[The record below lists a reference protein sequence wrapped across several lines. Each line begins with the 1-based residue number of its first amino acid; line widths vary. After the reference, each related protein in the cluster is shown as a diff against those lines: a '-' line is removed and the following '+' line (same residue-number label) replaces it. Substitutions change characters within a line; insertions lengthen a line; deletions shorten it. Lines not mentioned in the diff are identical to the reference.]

1 MKQKNLLK
9 GYELLGIAAVGA
21 ILIFGVL
28 ISGCIEEKPKENLTE
43 NLTEKIIVGVTILP
57 QVEFV
62 EKVGGDKVKVMAMV
76 PPGASPH
83 TYEPTPNQMI
93 DLSNAKMYA
102 KIGTD
107 IEFELGS
114 MDKISNLNKGM
125 LIVDCSKGIELRE
138 MSEEDKKADASDDNK
153 TYEEGTVVKDPH
165 IWLSARNAKIM
176 VENIYEGL
184 VEVDPADKEYY
195 KKNKDLYIAELD
207 KVDTEISEKL
217 SNLNNRKIL
226 VYHPAWGYF
235 CRDYNLTQVAIE
247 KEGKEPTLQGIENLI
262 KQAKENN
269 ITIIFA
275 EPQFS
280 TKSAEVVAKEINGK
294 VILIDPLP
302 ENYTENLYNVADA
315 LSGIKH

>member
-1 MKQKNLLK
+1 MEQKNLLK
-9 GYELLGIAAVGA
+9 EYELLGIAAVGA
-21 ILIFGVL
+21 ILILGVL
-28 ISGCIEEKPKENLTE
+28 ISGCIEEKPKE

-57 QVEFV
+57 QVEFA
-62 EKVGGDKVKVMAMV
+62 EKVGGDKVKVVVMI

-102 KIGTD
+102 KIGTG
-107 IEFELGS
+107 IEFELRS
-114 MDKISNLNKGM
+114 MDKIANLNKNL
-125 LIVDCSKGIELRE
+125 LIVDCSKGIELKE
-138 MSEEDKKADASDDNK
+138 MSDTADDDE

-165 IWLSARNAKIM
+165 IWLSARNAKII

-184 VEVDPADKEYY
+184 VEVDPANKEYY
-195 KKNKDLYIAELD
+195 KKNKDSYIAELD

-235 CRDYNLTQVAIE
+235 CRDYNLTQIAIE

-275 EPQFS
+275 SPQFS
-280 TKSAEVVAKEINGK
+280 TKSAEVVSKEINGN
-294 VILIDPLP
+294 VVLINPLP
-302 ENYTENLYNVADA
+302 KNYTKNLYNVADA
-315 LSGIKH
+315 LSGI